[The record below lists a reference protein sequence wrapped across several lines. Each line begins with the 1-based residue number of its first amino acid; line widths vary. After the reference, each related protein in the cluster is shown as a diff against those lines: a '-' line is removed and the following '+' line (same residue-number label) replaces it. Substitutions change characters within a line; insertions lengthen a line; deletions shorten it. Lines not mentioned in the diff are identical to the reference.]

1 MFTLIENGDVYAPE
15 PLGRQPVLLANDKI
29 VKIGDISVE
38 QVNALGVEVE
48 TIDASGC
55 FVTPGLIDAHQHV
68 LGGSGE
74 KGFAS
79 QTPEISASEIVAA
92 GITTVVGCLGADTTM
107 KTFPG
112 LLAKVKG
119 LKEEGLNAYMWSGG
133 YNVPPKSIT
142 ASIRDDI
149 MFIDEVVGCGEVA
162 IADERSMGPTAQEL
176 ARIVHDS
183 YVGGMLSNKAGV
195 THFHVG
201 NGEDRLLLLRELIDK
216 HGVSAEWLWATHITR
231 SEKLMME
238 AIELAKNGS
247 WVDIDT
253 VDENLADCIKFY
265 LEHTGWEEKLTI
277 SSDASVTSPQNLY
290 SEIRKCVLEAR
301 LPLETVLRFSTCNP
315 ATVLKLG
322 IKGTLEAGKAADVL
336 VITKKDMELL
346 HVISLGRRL
355 MKDGHISFSE
365 KFLKDSNRRVALEGE
380 KVVDKREDRAVP
392 PSQFASEK
400 ARTAHVESFTCEGK

>member
-1 MFTLIENGDVYAPE
+1 MFTLIENGEVYSPK
-15 PLGRQPVLLANDKI
+15 PLGRQPVLLAHDKI
-29 VKIGDISVE
+29 VKIGGISPDAVK
-38 QVNALGVEVE
+38 ALGVEVE

-55 FVTPGLIDAHQHV
+55 YVTPGLIDPHQHL

-79 QTPEISASEIVAA
+79 QTPEISASEIVSA

-176 ARIVHDS
+176 SRIVHDTH
-183 YVGGMLSNKAGV
+183 VGGMLSGKAGV

-201 NGEDRLLLLRELIDK
+201 SGEDRLALIRELIDK
-216 HGVSAEWLWATHITR
+216 HGVSPEWIWAAHITR
-231 SEKLMME
+231 SKELMKE
-238 AIELAKNGS
+238 AIELAK
-247 WVDIDT
+247 
-253 VDENLADCIKFY
+253 
-265 LEHTGWEEKLTI
+265 
-277 SSDASVTSPQNLY
+277 
-290 SEIRKCVLEAR
+290 
-301 LPLETVLRFSTCNP
+301 
-315 ATVLKLG
+315 
-322 IKGTLEAGKAADVL
+322 
-336 VITKKDMELL
+336 
-346 HVISLGRRL
+346 
-355 MKDGHISFSE
+355 
-365 KFLKDSNRRVALEGE
+365 
-380 KVVDKREDRAVP
+380 
-392 PSQFASEK
+392 
-400 ARTAHVESFTCEGK
+400 